1 MYILGNRCEDSIM
14 ALPHW
19 TSFCG
24 DLISRK
30 LQSATELFLK
40 CVVNIND

>member
-1 MYILGNRCEDSIM
+1 MYRLGNRCEDSIM
-14 ALPHW
+14 AW